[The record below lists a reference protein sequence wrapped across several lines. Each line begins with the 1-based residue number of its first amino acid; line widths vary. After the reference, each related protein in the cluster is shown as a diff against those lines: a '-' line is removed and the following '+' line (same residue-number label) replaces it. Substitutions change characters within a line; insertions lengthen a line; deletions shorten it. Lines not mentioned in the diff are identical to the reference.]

1 MNKMVVLILL
11 MLLLMVM
18 VDSMSCVLYLTIS
31 YLTLYVHACKYNYIK
46 DSDQDVRFKDIIKMV
61 IKITE
66 SEPG

>member
-1 MNKMVVLILL
+1 MNNMVVLILL
-11 MLLLMVM
+11 MLMVM

-31 YLTLYVHACKYNYIK
+31 YMTLYVHACKYNYIK
-46 DSDQDVRFKDIIKMV
+46 DSDQDVRFKGIIKIV